1 MLYRGKCVVISHS
14 RIHLK
19 SIQILKEVRFFTQSR
34 AVLKIDDR
42 QTFVIPEDLRNII
55 FQKDLVLKNDLNG
68 NHVTRF
74 LGKILC
80 CFSG

>member
-1 MLYRGKCVVISHS
+1 MLYRDKCVVISC
-14 RIHLK
+14 IHLK
-19 SIQILKEVRFFTQSR
+19 NIQILKEVRFFTQSR

-55 FQKDLVLKNDLNG
+55 FQKDLVLKSDLNG

-74 LGKILC
+74 LGKILR
-80 CFSG
+80 CFIG